1 MVTKKTNK
9 AVKKPTVKKASQVK
23 IENEKTLD
31 EIIDKYTLEGD
42 LEAISKT
49 VKETKQ
55 KEEKKKNK
63 NLFQTM
69 KDIIWF

>member
-9 AVKKPTVKKASQVK
+9 AVKKPMVKKISKVK
-23 IENEKTLD
+23 IEKEKTLD
-31 EIIDKYTLEGD
+31 EIIDKDTLEED
-42 LEAISKT
+42 LEVISKT
-49 VKETKQ
+49 VEETKQ
-55 KEEKKKNK
+55 KEEKKKS

>member
-9 AVKKPTVKKASQVK
+9 AVKKPTVKKASKVK
-23 IENEKTLD
+23 IEKEKTLD
-31 EIIDKYTLEGD
+31 EIIDKDTLEGD

>member
-9 AVKKPTVKKASQVK
+9 AVKKPTVKKTPKVK
-23 IENEKTLD
+23 IEKEKTLD
-31 EIIDKYTLEGD
+31 EIIDKDTLEED

-49 VKETKQ
+49 VEETKQ
-55 KEEKKKNK
+55 KEEKKKS